1 MVQPSRTTARRLLAV
16 LTLALLPVGCSKHVT
31 VSTDDMAMVAP
42 VASQSGV
49 VGQLDLGGPAGK
61 KGGFSDGA
69 GEIRVTDQA
78 IAMAPASASFSQ
90 SAEAS
95 GAPEASELGDI
106 FFDYDK
112 FTLPAEAGTVLNLD
126 ARVLKAK
133 PGVLVIAGHCDERG
147 SSAYNLVLG
156 EKRARSVQQYLQD
169 MGVDAAR
176 LRVVS
181 YGEEKPFCQDH
192 NDRCW
197 RDNRR
202 AHLALR

>member
-1 MVQPSRTTARRLLAV
+1 MVQVNIDQRRLARMAMAV
-16 LTLALLPVGCSKHVT
+16 LLLAGCSKQVT
-31 VSTDDMAMVAP
+31 STIEDKAMVMR
-42 VASQSGV
+42 QGV
-49 VGQLDLGGPAGK
+49 VGQLELAPAG
-61 KGGFSDGA
+61 GA
-69 GEIRVTDQA
+69 FPSGDEVRVADQP
-78 IAMAPASASFSQ
+78 IAMAPASSGSSFGS
-90 SAEAS
+90 SS
-95 GAPEASELGDI
+95 GASAMGDVEGASLGDV

-112 FTLPAEAGTVLNLD
+112 FTLAPEAQAVLSGD
-126 ARVLKAK
+126 ARLLTSRG
-133 PGVLVIAGHCDERG
+133 GVLVISGHCDERG

-156 EKRARSVQQYLQD
+156 EKRAMSVKHYLQD

-181 YGEEKPFCQDH
+181 YGKEKPFCQDH